1 MKLITLSRVGV
12 LFLFVLCLQGNAREA
27 YYPKIF
33 IDNLKSKDIEDRD
46 LKYRIKDIVQN
57 YHYAGRDGHDII
69 SSFCP
74 QGKSCTRQISSFSYK
89 DARKYLFGTLHLQKD
104 SQGYYLEDVYC
115 QQTYRSDDG
124 VGVNR
129 IPNHQKINCEHT
141 WPQSKF
147 SKTES
152 KHTQKVDLHHLF
164 PVGMRAN
171 STRSNHPLAEVS
183 GRMVNS
189 NCTDAFIGKAH
200 GTNQT
205 AFEPPN
211 EHKGDAARAIFYFAA
226 RYGLTI
232 DDLQETNLRK
242 WHMEDP
248 VSPAEQVRNDLIED
262 YQKNR
267 NPFIDYP
274 QLVDM
279 IENF

>member
-1 MKLITLSRVGV
+1 MKRVTLSRVGV
-12 LFLFVLCLQGNAREA
+12 LFSFCLCLQAFARPA

-33 IDNLKSKDIEDRD
+33 LDNLKSKDIMDRD

-57 YHYAGRDGHDII
+57 FHYQGSDGHDII

-74 QGKSCTRQISSFSYK
+74 QGKSCSRQISSFSYK
-89 DARKYLFGTLHLQKD
+89 SARQELFGHIHLQKD
-104 SQGYYLEDVYC
+104 SNGYFVTDRYC
-115 QQTYRSDDG
+115 NQAYRSKDG
-124 VGVNR
+124 VGENK
-129 IPNHQKINCEHT
+129 IPNHQVMNCEHT

-164 PVGMRAN
+164 PVSMRAN

-183 GRMVNS
+183 GKVVNS
-189 NCTDAFIGKAH
+189 SCTDSFIGKAH
-200 GTNQT
+200 GTSTT
-205 AFEPPN
+205 AFEPPEN
-211 EHKGDAARAIFYFAA
+211 HKGDAARAIFYFAS
-226 RYGLTI
+226 RYGMTI
-232 DDLQETNLRK
+232 DALQEDYLRK
-242 WHMEDP
+242 WHAEDP
-248 VSPAEQVRNDLIED
+248 VDATERERNDMVEE

-274 QLVDM
+274 QLVEM